1 VHDTNVTNGSPHVG
15 GGPGEG
21 REWSG
26 AGAVARVPDSERTP
40 KKTSA
45 ESGPSSTRTRDL
57 LDFKELLSPIEQ
69 KQIAFVRKSFD
80 PGPLDRA
87 VRLAQRYIG
96 SNWIEQCTKNIR
108 HVHGLERL
116 PKFDAKKSYLVVS
129 NHRSFFDL
137 YVITGYLVNR
147 DMPHRL
153 VFPVRSQFFYDQRL
167 GLFVNG
173 VMSFFAM
180 YPPVFRER
188 NRAALNLASLDE
200 TVRLLKRGGTFVGLH
215 PEGTRNK
222 GDDPYELLPAQS
234 GVGRVIQAAG
244 VDVLPV
250 FINGLGN
257 DLPKQVAGNFT
268 KKGTPIIVNFG
279 APVDFQ
285 GMLEQAPS
293 PRLHRRI
300 SEHAL
305 EQIRILGEE
314 ERAVRSSLR

>member
-1 VHDTNVTNGSPHVG
+1 VPDTNVTNGGGRAGRRIPAEAWGSDERAVAEQAHAADSP
-15 GGPGEG
+15 PSSRG
-21 REWSG
+21 RE
-26 AGAVARVPDSERTP
+26 
-40 KKTSA
+40 
-45 ESGPSSTRTRDL
+45 RDL
-57 LDFKELLSPIEQ
+57 LDFKEHLSPIEQ
-69 KQIAFVRKSFD
+69 QQIGFVRRSFE
-80 PGPLDRA
+80 PGPLDRT
-87 VRLAQRYIG
+87 VRVLQRYVG
-96 SNWIEQCTKNIR
+96 SNWIETCTKNIR

-116 PKFDAKKSYLVVS
+116 PKWDAKKSYLVVS

-137 YVITGYLVNR
+137 YVVTGYLVKR

-153 VFPVRSQFFYDQRL
+153 VFPVRSGFFYDRRL

-200 TVRLLKRGGTFVGLH
+200 TVRLLRRGGTFVGLH

-222 GDDPYELLPAQS
+222 GDDPYELLPAQG

-257 DLPKQVAGNFT
+257 DLKRQVAGNFT
-268 KKGTPIIVNFG
+268 RKGTPIIVNFG
-279 APVDFQ
+279 APVDFE
-285 GMLEQAPS
+285 GMLQEPPS

-305 EQIRILGEE
+305 EHIRKLGEE
-314 ERAVRSSLR
+314 ERAIRVSLR